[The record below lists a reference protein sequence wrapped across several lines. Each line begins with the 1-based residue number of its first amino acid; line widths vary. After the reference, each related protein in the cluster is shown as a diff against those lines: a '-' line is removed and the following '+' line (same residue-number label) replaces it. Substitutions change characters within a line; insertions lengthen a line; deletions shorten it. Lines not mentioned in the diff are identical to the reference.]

1 MGVVITISGT
11 KHLRCSPP
19 HETDNYR
26 AFTEKLLLCRTVDL
40 VNADCEFSQYKIKE
54 LILAMDFQ

>member
-1 MGVVITISGT
+1 MDVVISISGT

-26 AFTEKLLLCRTVDL
+26 TFTKKLLLCQVDG
-40 VNADCEFSQYKIKE
+40 FS
-54 LILAMDFQ
+54 